1 MLRAGAIALAVVAG
15 FALSAPAFAADLPVK
30 APPRAAPAV
39 SSWTGLYVGGSV
51 GARWTDTTW
60 TTTCIGGFANC
71 PLNGLSATRLATNNP
86 VDFDSTSFRGG
97 IFVGFNW
104 QVAQHWILGI
114 EGDWAWADNNKTAR
128 GIPGTVLPVDFPNT
142 LDRSEV
148 KHSWDAS
155 VRARAGILLNPN
167 VLLFGTA
174 GISWLHVKMTAV
186 CVPGPDSW
194 GCVTDSNTTTRVGW
208 TAGGGLEWMVAAN
221 WLIRGEYR
229 YADYGT
235 SNETILTNA
244 DPGDPVR
251 FDFRART
258 HTALFGI
265 AYKFG
270 PSAVVARY

>member
-1 MLRAGAIALAVVAG
+1 MRRIGTYFLAAAAVVAI
-15 FALSAPAFAADLPVK
+15 ASSAEAADLPVK
-30 APPRAAPAV
+30 APPPVAAPV
-39 SSWTGLYVGGSV
+39 SSWTGFYVGGSL
-51 GARWTDTTW
+51 GARWADTTW

-97 IFVGFNW
+97 IYVGYNW
-104 QVAQHWILGI
+104 QVTQRWVLGI
-114 EGDWAWADNNKTAR
+114 EADWAWADNNKSAR
-128 GIPGTVLPVDFPNT
+128 GIPGTVLPVDFPTT

-155 VRARAGILLNPN
+155 VRARAGILVNPN

-174 GISWLHVKMTAV
+174 GFSWLHVKTTAI
-186 CVPGPDSW
+186 CVPGPSSW
-194 GCVTDSNTTTRVGW
+194 GCVTDSRTTTRLGW

-221 WLIRGEYR
+221 WLVRGEYR

-235 SNETILTNA
+235 FDGTILTNA
-244 DPGDPVR
+244 DPGDPVA
-251 FDFRART
+251 FDLRIRT

-270 PSAVVARY
+270 PSAIVARH

>member
-148 KHSWDAS
+148 KHSWERERAGARRDSAQSERPVVWNSRYLVAS
-155 VRARAGILLNPN
+155 RQDDGRVRPRARFMGVRDRFEYDNSGRLDRRWRPR
-167 VLLFGTA
+167 
-174 GISWLHVKMTAV
+174 M
-186 CVPGPDSW
+186 D
-194 GCVTDSNTTTRVGW
+194 
-208 TAGGGLEWMVAAN
+208 GGSEL
-221 WLIRGEYR
+221 
-229 YADYGT
+229 
-235 SNETILTNA
+235 A
-244 DPGDPVR
+244 DPWRIPLRGLWD
-251 FDFRART
+251 
-258 HTALFGI
+258 L
-265 AYKFG
+265 
-270 PSAVVARY
+270 